1 MNVRKIQLPLLALFA
16 IAFCLV
22 NVGESSAAWFDMI
35 TTTEAQ
41 REQIRS
47 QPLLHRPNR
56 PGHFYGNT
64 VRRVHHWRG
73 GR

>member
-1 MNVRKIQLPLLALFA
+1 MNLRKLRLSLLALLA
-16 IAFCLV
+16 LSFCLI
-22 NVGESSAAWFDMI
+22 GAGQSSAAWFDVI
-35 TTTEAQ
+35 VTTEAQ
-41 REQIRS
+41 RDAIRS

-64 VRRVHHWRG
+64 VRRVHHWRH